1 MPKILTIEDDESFA
15 LNITRTLVA
24 SGFSVDVAC
33 TGREGMAKA
42 MAGDYDIVT
51 LARSLPDLDGLTI
64 LTIMRGVGMETPV
77 LVLSAMPDIEHRIE
91 AFRAGGDDY
100 LCKPFCFDEISARIE
115 ALLRRRPRATATD
128 TVLRTGELELDL
140 VRRKVRRR
148 ERELTLKPTE
158 FRVLEFMMR
167 HPDQVLT
174 REMIFE
180 AVWGYAFVPGTNL
193 IDVHIGRLR
202 RKVHT
207 AGERPIIRTIRG
219 SGYLFG

>member
-1 MPKILTIEDDESFA
+1 MPKLLTIEDDESLA
-15 LNITRTLVA
+15 HNITRTLA
-24 SGFSVDVAC
+24 ANGFAVDVAC

-64 LTIMRGVGMETPV
+64 LTTMRGVGMETPV
-77 LVLSAMPDIEHRIE
+77 LVLSAMPGIEHRIE

-100 LCKPFCFDEISARIE
+100 LCKPFSFEEISVRIE
-115 ALLRRRPRATATD
+115 ALLRRRPQKTPTE
-128 TVLRTGELELDL
+128 TVLRAGELELNL

-148 ERELTLKPTE
+148 ERELKLKPTE

-174 REMIFE
+174 REMIFQSI
-180 AVWGYAFVPGTNL
+180 WSYAFVPGTNL

-202 RKVHT
+202 RKVHG
-207 AGERPIIRTIRG
+207 AGERPLIRTIRG
-219 SGYLFG
+219 SGYMLG

>member
-77 LVLSAMPDIEHRIE
+77 LVLSTMPDIEHRIE

>member
-115 ALLRRRPRATATD
+115 ALLRRRPRAPATD

>member
-1 MPKILTIEDDESFA
+1 MPKLLTIEDDESLA
-15 LNITRTLVA
+15 HNITRTLAA
-24 SGFSVDVAC
+24 SGFAVDVAC

-64 LTIMRGVGMETPV
+64 LTTMRGVGMETPV
-77 LVLSAMPDIEHRIE
+77 LVLSGMPGIEHRIE

-100 LCKPFCFDEISARIE
+100 LCKPFSFEEISVRIE
-115 ALLRRRPRATATD
+115 ALLRRRPHKTMTE
-128 TVLRTGELELDL
+128 TVLRMGELELDL
-140 VRRKVRRR
+140 IGRKVRRR
-148 ERELTLKPTE
+148 ERELKLKPTE
-158 FRVLEFMMR
+158 FRILEFMMR

-174 REMIFE
+174 REKIFE
-180 AVWGYAFVPGTNL
+180 AVWSYTFVPGTNL

-202 RKVHT
+202 RKVHG
-207 AGERPIIRTIRG
+207 AGERPVIRTIRG